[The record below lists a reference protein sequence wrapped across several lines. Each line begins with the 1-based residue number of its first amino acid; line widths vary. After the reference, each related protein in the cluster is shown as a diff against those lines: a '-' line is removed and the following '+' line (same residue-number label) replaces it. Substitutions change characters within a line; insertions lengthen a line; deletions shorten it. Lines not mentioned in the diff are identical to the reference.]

1 MMNKDK
7 LTAIIH
13 NVSKEKNVPF
23 NVLLQVYFF
32 ERFLS
37 RLVNS
42 EYKDTFI
49 LKGGFLLSSLLGI
62 RERSTIDMDF
72 SVSKTT
78 FNRNTIEEII
88 SEINKIEMKDNVSY
102 ELKGIS
108 EIMEQSTYIGFQV
121 SLIGTLENIKVP
133 FSIDLATG
141 DPITPHE
148 LKYQYH
154 SILKDEIMEIKWY
167 NVESVLAEKLQTILD
182 KKTGNSRMK
191 DFYDIYILRKLHK
204 NLFDTKILKDAI
216 KNTFGYRNTVINK
229 ENFILLLEVLI
240 EDKEFINRWINFVKK
255 NHYVENVEF
264 KAVKNEIV
272 ELIRLVD

>member
-1 MMNKDK
+1 
-7 LTAIIH
+7 
-13 NVSKEKNVPF
+13 
-23 NVLLQVYFF
+23 
-32 ERFLS
+32 
-37 RLVNS
+37 
-42 EYKDTFI
+42 
-49 LKGGFLLSSLLGI
+49 
-62 RERSTIDMDF
+62 MDF